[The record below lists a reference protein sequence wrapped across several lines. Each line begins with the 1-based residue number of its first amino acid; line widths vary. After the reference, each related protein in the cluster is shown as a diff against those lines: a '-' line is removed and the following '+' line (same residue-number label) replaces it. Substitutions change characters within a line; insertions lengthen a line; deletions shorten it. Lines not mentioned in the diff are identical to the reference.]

1 MSARTIKE
9 HEQRM
14 AEKQKRER
22 PSRFFGCTCS
32 NDECKL
38 TWIVC
43 ELPQPIGVIAKLSG
57 MHSRCPSCSTSDPT
71 VATPTQIR
79 MLLVDE

>member
-9 HEQRM
+9 HEQRV

-22 PSRFFGCTCS
+22 PSRFFGCHC
-32 NDECKL
+32 DHCHL
-38 TWIVC
+38 TWIAC

-57 MHSRCPSCSTSDPT
+57 EHKQCPSCGTEGPT
-71 VATPTQIR
+71 VATPSQIS
-79 MLLVDE
+79 MLLVE